1 MNKYLFSST
10 MYLMSSQVLAIIL
23 SLSTQIILARQL
35 MPEGR
40 GVYALCIVYAS
51 LFILFTNLGNEFGI
65 RFLLL
70 KKKIRLFDS
79 FFYLI
84 LTLFISLSASV
95 FLIFFLRYFDV
106 NFLQRVSAYQIIL
119 ALFFSATNVMCRQT
133 NVLLTIEKKFKQ
145 ASLIYVI
152 DELLKLILLLL
163 IVSKFKSVEF
173 AFLSLIIA
181 NIITLVF
188 YTLFFDLI
196 RLNSENICF
205 DNLRFIYKYGFYSFF
220 TNLSNLANAHIGTL
234 VLSIYLNNYKI
245 GIYSVAYGLASRFQ
259 VLPDTLNRIF
269 VPISNDLEEK
279 INEKLSLFTSFLFY
293 VMLIVVIIIF
303 LYGDFIVTILFGND
317 YKESVLILK
326 ILSVGYL
333 FKTLTKP
340 FEALYN
346 EIKGKPIIIS
356 ILSVFGTVILGLSML
371 IFSKFYGLIGAA
383 IVASVTLALMFMIIL
398 IFHKRK
404 QKIKFYKYFNLI
416 DVLNY
421 FYLFFH
427 KLKR

>member
-1 MNKYLFSST
+1 
-10 MYLMSSQVLAIIL
+10 MSSQVLAIIL

-152 DELLKLILLLL
+152 DELLKLILL
-163 IVSKFKSVEF
+163 
-173 AFLSLIIA
+173 
-181 NIITLVF
+181 
-188 YTLFFDLI
+188 
-196 RLNSENICF
+196 
-205 DNLRFIYKYGFYSFF
+205 
-220 TNLSNLANAHIGTL
+220 
-234 VLSIYLNNYKI
+234 
-245 GIYSVAYGLASRFQ
+245 
-259 VLPDTLNRIF
+259 
-269 VPISNDLEEK
+269 
-279 INEKLSLFTSFLFY
+279 
-293 VMLIVVIIIF
+293 
-303 LYGDFIVTILFGND
+303 
-317 YKESVLILK
+317 
-326 ILSVGYL
+326 
-333 FKTLTKP
+333 
-340 FEALYN
+340 
-346 EIKGKPIIIS
+346 
-356 ILSVFGTVILGLSML
+356 
-371 IFSKFYGLIGAA
+371 
-383 IVASVTLALMFMIIL
+383 
-398 IFHKRK
+398 
-404 QKIKFYKYFNLI
+404 
-416 DVLNY
+416 
-421 FYLFFH
+421 
-427 KLKR
+427 